1 MSLETIKQEA
11 CGLVLSDMYL
21 SLPVD
26 HFSPPEEEP
35 HFTPTHTQQ
44 KSKKKKKKKTHL
56 AHKPPQPFITLLGT
70 IRKRTCKM
78 ERYGPESESD
88 IYITPSILDRV
99 E

>member
-1 MSLETIKQEA
+1 LETIKQEA

-44 KSKKKKKKKTHL
+44 KSKKKRKKKPIWL
-56 AHKPPQPFITLLGT
+56 ISPPSHSSPYWEPSEREHARWRDMGLGVKVT
-70 IRKRTCKM
+70 
-78 ERYGPESESD
+78 
-88 IYITPSILDRV
+88 SILHHPF
-99 E
+99 